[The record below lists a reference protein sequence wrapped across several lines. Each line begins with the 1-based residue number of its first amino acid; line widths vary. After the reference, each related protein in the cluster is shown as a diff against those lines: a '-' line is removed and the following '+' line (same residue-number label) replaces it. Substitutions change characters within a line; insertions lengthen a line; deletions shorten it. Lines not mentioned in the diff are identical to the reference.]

1 MQPILTTFAII
12 ALLGFAGA
20 VGIAIVMDHAPMG
33 SMGGMQ
39 GDMMAHCDMGSMM
52 DQMDT
57 AQCQAMMQ
65 ECVEQHQQCMAMG
78 GGMPMTPEQC
88 NAMTNPR

>member
-1 MQPILTTFAII
+1 MQPTLTTLAIA

-20 VGIAIVMDHAPMG
+20 VGIAIVMDHAPMEG
-33 SMGGMQ
+33 MSGMQ
-39 GDMMAHCDMGSMM
+39 GGMMPHCAMGSMM
-52 DQMDT
+52 DPMDN
-57 AQCQAMMQ
+57 AECQAMMQ
-65 ECVEQHQQCMAMG
+65 GGVEQHQQCMAMG

>member
-1 MQPILTTFAII
+1 MQPILTTFAIT

-20 VGIAIVMDHAPMG
+20 VGIAIVMDLAPMG

-65 ECVEQHQQCMAMG
+65 EGMERHQQCMAMS
-78 GGMPMTPEQC
+78 GGMPMTPDQC
-88 NAMTNPR
+88 YAMTNP